1 MPEWRWWW
9 LECSKN
15 ESQNA
20 RAWLRLVKRF
30 GNVGE
35 YFNVLNWAS
44 LKGLSLLTWGRLWDC
59 SKPRSA
65 RSWLTVLDVIDAP
78 RSACR
83 ESCPAGPCSS
93 ELASAMTSSARR
105 AASRL
110 ATRLATHAR
119 NR

>member
-59 SKPRSA
+59 STPRSA
-65 RSWLTVLDVIDAP
+65 RSWLTVLDVIDDP

-83 ESCPAGPCSS
+83 ERSEEHTS
-93 ELASAMTSSARR
+93 ELQFTNAHLVCS
-105 AASRL
+105 L
-110 ATRLATHAR
+110 LLEKKK
-119 NR
+119 